1 MDFSEAM
8 EYINGFTHSGSPVK
22 DLSRISGLM
31 HLLGDPQ
38 DKLRFVHIAG
48 TNGKG
53 SVLEYCSNALIS
65 AGYKTAQFTSP
76 YIENYCD
83 RIRINGEFIPE
94 ERVAQLCGQVKKA
107 VDNNEFSQFEITFAI
122 AMLYFLEE
130 NCDIV
135 FLETGIGGDLDATNI
150 IKAPLVSVITSVSLD
165 HTAILGGT
173 VEEIA
178 SHKLGIVK
186 EQCPVVISFGNKQTV
201 LDMAKKKALEMHS
214 KLTIPDKNDFSLIK
228 SDLCGSD
235 FSYKGE
241 EYHVSMCGAHQAENA
256 VTAIEVLEILEES
269 FGISDADV
277 KKAFTDTHVPSR
289 VEIRGSDLIIII
301 DGGHNTDG
309 IDRFAEF
316 LRSQNINGAVGVF
329 GMVKGKAIDHAVE
342 VMSGFYNTVYCADG
356 YISNALTGK
365 ELSEKYRAHGVD
377 SEHGDYKSM
386 TKLAVQRAKS
396 EKRAL
401 IVSGSLYLT
410 SAVRKELI

>member
-1 MDFSEAM
+1 MVFSEAM
-8 EYINGFTHSGSPVK
+8 EYINSFTHSGSPVK
-22 DLSRISGLM
+22 DLSRIRSLM
-31 HLLGDPQ
+31 HRLGDPQ
-38 DKLRFVHIAG
+38 DRLRFVHIAG

-94 ERVAQLCGQVKKA
+94 ERVAQLCGQVKNA

-130 NCDIV
+130 KCDII

-150 IKAPLVSVITSVSLD
+150 IKEPLVSVITSVSLD

-186 EQCPVVISFGNKQTV
+186 EECPAVISFGNKQTV
-201 LDMAKKKALEMHS
+201 LDMAQEKTLEMHS
-214 KLTIPDKNDFSLIK
+214 KLTIPDKNAFSLIK
-228 SDLCGSD
+228 SGLRGSE

-241 EYHVSMCGAHQAENA
+241 TYHVSMCGAHQAENA
-256 VTAIEVLEILEES
+256 VTAMEVLEILKGC
-269 FGISDADV
+269 FDVSDSDI
-277 KKAFTDTHVPSR
+277 KKALMDTHVPSR
-289 VEIRGSDLIIII
+289 AEIRGADPVIII

-316 LRSQNINGAVGVF
+316 LTSQGINGAVGVF
-329 GMVKGKAIDHAVE
+329 GMVKGKAVDHAVE
-342 VMSGFYNTVYCADG
+342 VMSGFYSTVYCADS
-356 YISNALTGK
+356 YISNALTGD
-365 ELSEKYRAHGVD
+365 ELAEKFRAHNVNAEFGN
-377 SEHGDYKSM
+377 YKSM
-386 TKLAVQRAKS
+386 THKALEQAHKK
-396 EKRAL
+396 KRPL

-410 SAVRKELI
+410 SAVRKELT